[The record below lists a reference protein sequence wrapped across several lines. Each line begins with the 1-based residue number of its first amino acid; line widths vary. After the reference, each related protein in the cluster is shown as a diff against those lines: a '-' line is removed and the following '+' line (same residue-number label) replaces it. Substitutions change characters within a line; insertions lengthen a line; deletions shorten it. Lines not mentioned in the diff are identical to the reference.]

1 MAITKYE
8 KEGQTFW
15 KVYLN
20 LRHPENSTLR
30 AQRVV
35 RAIESEKLAEGLEKK
50 LLRELTN
57 DLAKKASQGI
67 TWGDLLAQWELG
79 VRRERSI
86 EEKQNQ
92 TYAKTYVATTIT
104 DYVAVA
110 MKWTEAWLKR
120 PVSGVTKADGRMVLE
135 SMKASGK
142 AKGYIKYTQGV
153 IARIFDW
160 GAEHRLIP
168 GNLDNPIRGIRIEY
182 REEEKAP
189 EILTIEEMKRLLRDA
204 QAFNHDWYP
213 VWAMALL
220 TGMRNGELYAL
231 LWSDVDF
238 DNLRITVSKSY
249 QTRGRFIK
257 STKSGKWRTVPIS
270 SELLAL
276 LTELK
281 VHSKSREHVL
291 PRLEGWDRGAQAKV
305 LRTFCKGIGIKS
317 VRFHALR
324 ACFATQ
330 LLAHDIAP
338 ARVMKVCG
346 WQDMKTMQ
354 HYVRLAGVD
363 ERGAT
368 EALKI
373 LPSDADCMGEV
384 VKLLD
389 FKAHK

>member
-8 KEGQTFW
+8 KDSQIFW

-30 AQRVV
+30 AQRMV
-35 RAIESEKLAEGLEKK
+35 RGIESEKLAEVLEKK
-50 LLRELTN
+50 LLRELSSE
-57 DLAKKASQGI
+57 LAKKASQGI
-67 TWGDLLAQWELG
+67 TWEELLSRWELG
-79 VRRERSI
+79 VRRERTT

-92 TYAKTYVATTIT
+92 TYAKTTIT
-104 DYVAVA
+104 DYASVA
-110 MKWTEAWLKR
+110 MKWTSDWLKK
-120 PVSGVTKADGRMVLE
+120 PASGITKADGRAVLE
-135 SMKASGK
+135 AMKSSAK
-142 AKGYIKYTQGV
+142 TKGYIKYTQGV

-189 EILTIEEMKRLLRDA
+189 EILTIDEMKRLLRDA
-204 QAFNHDWYP
+204 QALHHDWYP

-231 LWSDVDF
+231 LWSDIDF
-238 DNLRITVSKSY
+238 ENLRITVSKSY
-249 QTRGRFIK
+249 QTRGRYVK

-281 VHSKSREHVL
+281 VHSENRENVL
-291 PRLEGWDRGAQAKV
+291 PRLETWGRGGQAKV

-373 LPSDADCMGEV
+373 LPSDAACMGEV
-384 VKLLD
+384 VKILD
-389 FKAHK
+389 FKASN